1 MLSEL
6 IERLRK
12 YRRSEI
18 AEKSGVSIYTLNIIM
33 SGANDNPTIKTVAA
47 LENFLKEK
55 EQENESTSN

>member
-18 AEKSGVSIYTLNIIM
+18 AEKSGVSIHTLNIIM

-55 EQENESTSN
+55 EQEDE

>member
-55 EQENESTSN
+55 EKDNE